1 MTPAVTSADTDL
13 LKCTI
18 ISQIRYEDTC
28 EMTEF
33 FDNPYHLL
41 GQNIA
46 KIFQNISTVTF
57 DQKDC
62 YVMLSTTS

>member
-1 MTPAVTSADTDL
+1 
-13 LKCTI
+13 
-18 ISQIRYEDTC
+18 
-28 EMTEF
+28 MTEF